1 MTQTSEP
8 VETPDQAL
16 ELLKQGNQR
25 YCTGRPLHPNQSSAR
40 RAEIMKGSKP
50 WAVVWGCIDSRVPPE
65 IIFDCGLGDLYV
77 VRTAGQVADNA
88 ALAGLEL
95 AIEDGAKLVVIL
107 GHQDCKAVRAAIE
120 AVDKSKYREGHINT
134 LLKAIKPAVE
144 KTREQVGDWLD
155 NAVRE
160 NICME
165 TQQLSAVSETLK
177 KAIAQGKVKMV
188 GARYSL
194 VTGQVEIIT
203 RVPPV

>member
-1 MTQTSEP
+1 MAQTSEP

-25 YCTGRPLHPNQSSAR
+25 YCSGRAIHPNQSAAR
-40 RAEIMKGSKP
+40 RAEMVKGSKP
-50 WAVVWGCIDSRVPPE
+50 WAVVWGCMDSRVPPE

-88 ALAGLEL
+88 ALASLEF

-107 GHQDCKAVRAAIE
+107 GHQGCKAVQASVE
-120 AVDKSKYREGHINT
+120 AVDKGRYREGHINT

-144 KTREQVGDWLD
+144 KARDRVGDWSD
-155 NAVRE
+155 NAGRE

-165 TQQLSAVSETLK
+165 IEQLPAASGTIK
-177 KAIAQGKVKMV
+177 KAVAQGKVKMV

-194 VTGQVEIIT
+194 VTGQVEIIIQ
-203 RVPPV
+203 VP

>member
-8 VETPDQAL
+8 VATSDQAL

-25 YCTGRPLHPNQSSAR
+25 YCTGRTMHPNQTAAR
-40 RAEIMKGSKP
+40 RAEMVKGPKP

-88 ALAGLEL
+88 ALASLEF
-95 AIEDGAKLVVIL
+95 AVEDGAKLVMVL

-120 AVDKSKYREGHINT
+120 AVDKSRYREGHINT

-144 KTREQVGDWLD
+144 RTRAQVGDWLD

-165 TQQLSAVSETLK
+165 TEQLSAASETLK
-177 KAIAQGKVKMV
+177 KAIAQGKVKII
-188 GARYSL
+188 GARYGL
-194 VTGQVEIIT
+194 VTGQVEIIS